1 MKNNEVLDALS
12 EAIENTINNFIDR
25 DVYYFIAPYLSKK
38 PIGMD
43 CPFFGDNRISLTAE
57 IEVLSGDDMYPSISG
72 YPSNLLY
79 PSLGLVGTA
88 PKQYTDDEL
97 RTISYLAPLQRSR
110 VAYNPKNIDYYLR
123 TLGNIKYSE
132 SAMNILCFN
141 GGECGNENENIT
153 YEEWLLLP

>member
-12 EAIENTINNFIDR
+12 EAIESTISHFIDR
-25 DVYYFIAPYLSKK
+25 DAYYFIAPYLSKK

-57 IEVLSGDDMYPSISG
+57 TEVLPEGNVYPSIHE

-79 PSLGLVGTA
+79 PSLGIGEA
-88 PKQYTDDEL
+88 IPKQYTNDEL
-97 RTISYLAPLQRSR
+97 RTISYLAPFQRSR

-123 TLGNIKYSE
+123 TLGHIEYSQ
-132 SAMNILCFN
+132 SAMEILCFN
-141 GGECGNENENIT
+141 GGECGNENENIS
-153 YEEWLLLP
+153 YQEWLSLS